1 MQGLN
6 DELED
11 LLRALANIR
20 NVFGDGLPRRP
31 VPRLCSDRL
40 LDDFLLL
47 FLDIKQRYFRQ

>member
-1 MQGLN
+1 MQRLS

-20 NVFGDGLPRRP
+20 NVFGNGLPRRP
-31 VPRLCSDRL
+31 VPRLCGDRL